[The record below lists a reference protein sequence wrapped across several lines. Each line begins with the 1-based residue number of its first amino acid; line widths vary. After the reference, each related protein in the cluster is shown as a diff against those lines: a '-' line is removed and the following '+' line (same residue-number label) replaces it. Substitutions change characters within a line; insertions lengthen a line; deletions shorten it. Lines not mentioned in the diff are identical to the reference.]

1 MLVWKKFKVH
11 CFFFIFFIILVE
23 YKGKKWKKKIVNVL
37 YQVMFLDWRCSWNK
51 YPLTPSWPNTYFK
64 NTPFF
69 MCCPIPTQLSYWS
82 LNDVNVSLKGQNM
95 GEEGYPK
102 NTNIQ
107 YVIIIPLKTFTIVGQ
122 K

>member
-1 MLVWKKFKVH
+1 
-11 CFFFIFFIILVE
+11 
-23 YKGKKWKKKIVNVL
+23 
-37 YQVMFLDWRCSWNK
+37 
-51 YPLTPSWPNTYFK
+51 
-64 NTPFF
+64 